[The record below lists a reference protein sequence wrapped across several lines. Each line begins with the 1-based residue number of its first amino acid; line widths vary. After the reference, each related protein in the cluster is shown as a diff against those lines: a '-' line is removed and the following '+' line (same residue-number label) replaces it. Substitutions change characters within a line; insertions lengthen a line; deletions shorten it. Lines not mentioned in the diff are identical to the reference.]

1 MKSCKDF
8 EQEIYFYRELTK
20 ENKEVL
26 DNHLTSCKQCREIF
40 AIVQQTEA
48 LISKTASAKPE
59 PVNSAQ
65 LTSNIMQRVGNQ
77 QKQNSSWINN
87 MFLRSTMAA
96 ASLIIIIAFG
106 VESFSPVGPLTKRY
120 PYRRAATLNSASL
133 TKSLLEK
140 KGQTDKPSLYACLKS
155 GECNT
160 LIENFKKESL

>member
-26 DNHLTSCKQCREIF
+26 ENHLAECEECREIF

-87 MFLRSTMAA
+87 MFLRYTMAA
-96 ASLIIIIAFG
+96 TSLIIIIAFG
-106 VESFSPVGPLTKRY
+106 VESFSTVGPLTKRY

-140 KGQTDKPSLYACLKS
+140 KDQTEKPSLYACLKS